1 VKELSNIAVAI
12 KQAKEK
18 EKKFFGS
25 IFSKGGL
32 YDDVKTETK
41 PAAKEPEEI
50 DSPSDEEE
58 APPTTE
64 QPQPEAEVPLP
75 EATGDVEGDKIKQE

>member
-1 VKELSNIAVAI
+1 MKELANIAVAV

-41 PAAKEPEEI
+41 PPAKEPEEI

-58 APPTTE
+58 APTT
-64 QPQPEAEVPLP
+64 QPQEAEVPLP